1 MAGYIGTQ
9 AVSVNTTSAT
19 ISDDLAVGDDAT
31 VAGDATVTGVITGST
46 VEATGDTAAGD
57 NAAMGYTSAEG
68 LILTGQGSTNDVTI
82 KNDAD
87 ADVIEIPTGTV
98 NVTMAGTLGV
108 AGVVTANAGVVVDNI
123 TIDGQEIDVSSGD
136 LTLDVAGDIYLNAD
150 GGQVYIKD
158 GSTNIA
164 TFENSANALLLTDG
178 NLKIGTAGHGIDF
191 HNFGSGATIG
201 SNLLD
206 DYEEGVWT
214 PAIKHGSTAATMT
227 DLGASGSYTKV
238 GRMVTLMG
246 NAKVAG
252 VNGNGAVTMT
262 GFPFTVADTVAVTG
276 VEASGTISYYA
287 SWGAVVNS
295 LVITAS
301 AGNTTGEMY
310 GNHNTS
316 GMNSTAEAITQVELN
331 ANAEFRFS
339 ITYFST

>member
-19 ISDDLAVGDDAT
+19 ISDDLSVGDDAT

-46 VEATGDTAAGD
+46 LEATGDTAAGD

-191 HNFGSGATIG
+191 SAYGAGTNIS

-206 DYEEGVWT
+206 DYEEGTFT
-214 PAIKHGSTAATMT
+214 PTSGVNLSSVTGTYRKIGKLVHVGMNFTFASSS
-227 DLGASGSYTKV
+227 SGS
-238 GRMVTLMG
+238 
-246 NAKVAG
+246 NAIISG
-252 VNGNGAVTMT
+252 L
-262 GFPFTVADTVAVTG
+262 PFTNENTS
-276 VEASGTISYYA
+276 ASRAGLVVGFHNEGSSNGLSALLSSNGTTFAFYLGGTIKSYA
-287 SWGAVVNS
+287 NM
-295 LVITAS
+295 
-301 AGNTTGEMY
+301 AGHEVYVG
-310 GNHNTS
+310 G
-316 GMNSTAEAITQVELN
+316 
-331 ANAEFRFS
+331 
-339 ITYFST
+339 TYPVA